1 MTPTAYDVRE
11 ELLHA
16 LTHGIGAVLSVGAL
30 VGMVVWASVTDS
42 PIQVVASAVFGATL
56 VTMYAASTAYH
67 AIPARRVR
75 IKRAFQVA
83 DHCCIYLLIA
93 GTYTPFTLVTLQ
105 GAWGWSLFGVV
116 WGLAMLGIALKL
128 TPLGHRPW
136 LSSLGY
142 LGIGWVAL
150 VALQP
155 LVAALPIP
163 ALVLLVAGGLSY
175 TVGVAF
181 YAWERLPYNHTV
193 WHLFV
198 LGGSTLHYLAVQL
211 YVIG

>member
-1 MTPTAYDVRE
+1 V
-11 ELLHA
+11 
-16 LTHGIGAVLSVGAL
+16 
-30 VGMVVWASVTDS
+30 
-42 PIQVVASAVFGATL
+42 
-56 VTMYAASTAYH
+56 
-67 AIPARRVR
+67 
-75 IKRAFQVA
+75 
-83 DHCCIYLLIA
+83 
-93 GTYTPFTLVTLQ
+93 
-105 GAWGWSLFGVV
+105 
-116 WGLAMLGIALKL
+116 LKL

-155 LVAALPIP
+155 LVAALPTA

-198 LGGSTLHYLAVQL
+198 LAGSTLHYLAVQL